1 MLSDPNYFDLI
12 HKVQPQA
19 IKDIENVVES
29 YNQLLAIYKET
40 MNNVTK
46 EKISEPS
53 QPLEPSGHKHI
64 YQSKQL
70 PKFPRLFRIE
80 EITEKNV
87 APLIISVTVNKV
99 PCKREL
105 YIKDRSDKFRC
116 QTCNKTFTLKSSVTR
131 HAKTLHYKQKEHT
144 CKFCGAIFLR
154 LDNAKYHVIHVHKYW
169 IRHKDN

>member
-87 APLIISVTVNKV
+87 APLIISVIVNKV
-99 PCKREL
+99 PCMKENCTLRIIL
-105 YIKDRSDKFRC
+105 ISSDVKLAIKHSP
-116 QTCNKTFTLKSSVTR
+116 
-131 HAKTLHYKQKEHT
+131 
-144 CKFCGAIFLR
+144 
-154 LDNAKYHVIHVHKYW
+154 
-169 IRHKDN
+169 